1 MHSQGY
7 LKRKYEDNKN
17 MLSRFLVIIFSLILA
32 TNTYA
37 ERGAKVGN
45 VTMGMDYEQALDSIR
60 TEFGK
65 PNIVNQDTVLFR
77 NLSYRGFVF
86 DKVLFKFK
94 AAKFNEARFFI
105 YAKNKAAAVKDLS
118 RLSEAF
124 KKNYSLA
131 EDYEDGLYFYKGG
144 ISPKGIGHLFTIS
157 VAKRQGNWNT
167 ELTFGPF

>member
-1 MHSQGY
+1 MYCLLLFVS
-7 LKRKYEDNKN
+7 
-17 MLSRFLVIIFSLILA
+17 FLL
-32 TNTYA
+32 
-37 ERGAKVGN
+37 G
-45 VTMGMDYEQALDSIR
+45 
-60 TEFGK
+60 
-65 PNIVNQDTVLFR
+65 
-77 NLSYRGFVF
+77 GFVF

-131 EDYEDGLYFYKGG
+131 EDYENGLYFYKGG

>member
-1 MHSQGY
+1 
-7 LKRKYEDNKN
+7 
-17 MLSRFLVIIFSLILA
+17 MLSRFLVIIFSLVLV

-65 PNIVNQDTVLFR
+65 PNMVNQDTVLFR

-118 RLSEAF
+118 LS
-124 KKNYSLA
+124 L
-131 EDYEDGLYFYKGG
+131 
-144 ISPKGIGHLFTIS
+144 IHI
-157 VAKRQGNWNT
+157 
-167 ELTFGPF
+167 